1 VSNRLGALRLG
12 LAVVVVAVVATACS
26 LVATACS
33 FTRFGYNQAD
43 TLAAWMADEYFDLD
57 GQQKQEFANR
67 FGRFYAWHRN
77 EQLPDYAAFMRTA
90 QGKVKQGIAREDVL
104 WFVDGLRTR
113 VRTAARQG
121 APEAAAFLATLTPA
135 QIENLKK
142 KWEKDNKK
150 YVKENKVNGTADE
163 RAEVEAKKVVKTFKE
178 WLTPLTSEQ
187 EARVAAM
194 VRDLPAI
201 DQFRYTERLRRQK
214 DFIALLQHRTED
226 RERFTQRVGDYLA
239 NWDRGRTAEEQ
250 KRLDAWWHKRADIF
264 VSLDK
269 TLSADQRTASI
280 AKMGGYIDD
289 FTQLAGKGTPRTAA
303 R

>member
-1 VSNRLGALRLG
+1 MSSRFRAVRLG
-12 LAVVVVAVVATACS
+12 LVVVLAA

-43 TLAAWMADEYFDLD
+43 TLAAWMADEYFDLE
-57 GQQKQEFANR
+57 GAQKQEFAKR
-67 FGRFYAWHRN
+67 FERFYAWHRS

-90 QGKVKQGIAREDVL
+90 QGKVQKGIAREDVL
-104 WFVDGLRTR
+104 WFVDGLRAR

-135 QIENLKK
+135 QIENLQK

-150 YVKENKVNGTADE
+150 YIKENKINGTPDE
-163 RAEVEAKKVVKTFKE
+163 RAEVEAKKVAKTFKE
-178 WLTPLTSEQ
+178 WLTPLSSEQ

-194 VRDLPAI
+194 VRELPPI
-201 DQFRYTERLRRQK
+201 DQFRYAERLRRQK

-226 RERFTQRVGDYLA
+226 RDRFTARVSEYLTS
-239 NWDRGRTAEEQ
+239 WDKGRSAEEQ
-250 KRLDAWWHKRADIF
+250 KRLDAWWQKRAEIF
-264 VSLDK
+264 VALDK
-269 TLSADQRTASI
+269 TLTNEQRTASV
-280 AKMGGYIDD
+280 ARMGGYIED
-289 FTQLAGKGTPRTAA
+289 FTQLAGKGSTPRTAA

>member
-1 VSNRLGALRLG
+1 MSNRLSALRLG
-12 LAVVVVAVVATACS
+12 LAVIVVA

-57 GQQKQEFANR
+57 GQQKTEFAKR
-67 FGRFYAWHRN
+67 FERFYAWHRN

-90 QGKVKQGIAREDVL
+90 QGKVQKGIARDDVL
-104 WFVDGLRTR
+104 WFVDGLRAR

-121 APEAAAFLATLTPA
+121 APEAASFLATLTPA
-135 QIENLKK
+135 QIENLQK
-142 KWEKDNKK
+142 KWEKDNRK

-178 WLTPLTSEQ
+178 WLTPLTNEQ
-187 EARVAAM
+187 EARVTAM
-194 VRDLPAI
+194 VRDLPPI

-214 DFIALLQHRTED
+214 DFLALLQHRAED
-226 RERFTQRVGDYLA
+226 RERFTQRVSEYLVS
-239 NWDRGRTAEEQ
+239 WDKGRTADEQ

-264 VSLDK
+264 VALDK
-269 TLSADQRTASI
+269 TLSAEQRTASI
-280 AKMGGYIDD
+280 AKMGGYIED
-289 FTQLAGKGTPRTAA
+289 FTQLAGKGGTPRTAA